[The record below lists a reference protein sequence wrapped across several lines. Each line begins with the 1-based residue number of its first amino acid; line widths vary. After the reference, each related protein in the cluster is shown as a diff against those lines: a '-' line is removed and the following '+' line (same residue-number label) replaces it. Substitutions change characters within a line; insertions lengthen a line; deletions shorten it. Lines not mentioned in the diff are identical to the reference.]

1 MITYGG
7 LFDIEV
13 RDTER
18 GGGEKEREEE
28 EANMINYLV
37 GDARQFCSMNQCV
50 CVCVSSSD

>member
-18 GGGEKEREEE
+18 GGGEKERKEE

-50 CVCVSSSD
+50 FCVCIIL